1 MRSVYS
7 LAQEKGIHVH
17 LDGARLWNAAQA
29 KGIKESEYAKYAD
42 SVMSCFSKGLGAPI
56 GSILAGPEDFI
67 EDARGIR
74 KVLGGGM
81 RQVGYI
87 AAAALYALENHRERL
102 TEDHRR
108 ARRIAEEF
116 AGIKAL
122 KVDLDTIETN
132 IIFVEVL
139 PPYSAIKWVKFLK
152 ENDVLAIPVSKDTVR
167 FVTHLQID
175 DKDVEKLLLLTH
187 KYFKT

>member
-1 MRSVYS
+1 MLLRP
-7 LAQEKGIHVH
+7 K
-17 LDGARLWNAAQA
+17 
-29 KGIKESEYAKYAD
+29 
-42 SVMSCFSKGLGAPI
+42 
-56 GSILAGPEDFI
+56 DFI

-116 AGIKAL
+116 AEIKAL
-122 KVDLDTIETN
+122 KVDLDAIETN
-132 IIFVEVL
+132 IIL
-139 PPYSAIKWVKFLK
+139 
-152 ENDVLAIPVSKDTVR
+152 
-167 FVTHLQID
+167 
-175 DKDVEKLLLLTH
+175 
-187 KYFKT
+187 